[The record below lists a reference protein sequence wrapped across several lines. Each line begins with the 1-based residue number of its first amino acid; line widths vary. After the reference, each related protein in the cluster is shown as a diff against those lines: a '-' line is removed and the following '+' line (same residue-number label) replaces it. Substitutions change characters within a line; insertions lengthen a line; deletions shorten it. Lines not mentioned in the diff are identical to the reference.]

1 MTIQIDDTYSLEQE
15 PISPVHFNVME
26 KSIVKDE
33 KAKHFGKETIK
44 PIAYGLTLPAAVH
57 FVIMKKSLDRD
68 TIVNI
73 EKWVTIY
80 ENAVKKLTE
89 KLTEHGSKS

>member
-1 MTIQIDDTYSLEQE
+1 MKIQIDDIYSLEQDT
-15 PISPVHFNVME
+15 ISPVHFNVME
-26 KSIVKDE
+26 KSTVRDE
-33 KAKHFGKETIK
+33 KSKNFGNEITK

-68 TIVNI
+68 TVVNI

-80 ENAVKKLTE
+80 QNAVEKLTT
-89 KLTEHGSKS
+89 KLTEHGNKS

>member
-1 MTIQIDDTYSLEQE
+1 MKIQIDDTYSLEQDT
-15 PISPVHFNVME
+15 ISPVHFNVME

-33 KAKHFGKETIK
+33 KSKNFGNEMIR

>member
-1 MTIQIDDTYSLEQE
+1 MKIQIDDIYSLEQDT
-15 PISPVHFNVME
+15 ISPVHFNVME
-26 KSIVKDE
+26 KSTVRNE
-33 KAKHFGKETIK
+33 KSKNFGNETTK

-68 TIVNI
+68 TIVTI